1 MPYRKLLAWLLLLLA
16 FGVMQAASAFSF
28 SNENEFLPPNQV
40 FKLKAWQA
48 NGNETSAPV
57 TVAKGYYIY
66 RKSLKITDTSGAPVA
81 LTLPPGT
88 EHHDEFFGDSEV
100 YRDNALVLSVPASI
114 HGPATLHWQG
124 CADKG
129 VCYPPQQ
136 IRIDLPAA
144 GATGASGP
152 GSGAGAG
159 DGIDGITSL
168 FSSAAAPSST
178 AALPS
183 TGTSTP
189 SALTQDQAAAQRLG
203 SLSPA
208 LAVLLF
214 LGFGLLLAFTPCSL
228 PMIPIV
234 SALVVGSRAR
244 PRRALSLSLAYVLPM
259 AVTYAVVGVIAGL
272 VGANVQAWLQSPWV
286 LGAFAALFMLL
297 AISLFGGFDLQW
309 PARLAN
315 RLDAA
320 GHRQAG
326 GSLAGAA
333 MLGFLSALLVGPCMT
348 APLAGALLYIG
359 QTGNAV
365 MGGVALFAL
374 GIGMGLP
381 LLVIAVF
388 GARVLPRPGPWMER
402 VRVAFGYVMAGMAV
416 LMLSR
421 FLPGAVS
428 LLLWGALGLGVTVG
442 LIGWTHALTLQKRAG
457 WSVAFGAA
465 FVGLWSVMML
475 AGAAS
480 GSDSPLRPL
489 EHFTL
494 ARAGSA
500 AATPARVNYIPV
512 NSVQELDAR
521 LKQAEARGQWTL
533 IDFYADWCV
542 SCRVNERNVF
552 DRPEVIQRLADVQV
566 LRPDVTKFNAD
577 DQALLKHLQVIGP
590 PTMILIAPDG
600 KEARAERMVGEVS
613 ASDFLHVLST
623 AGVS

>member
-1 MPYRKLLAWLLLLLA
+1 VLLLFA
-16 FGVMQAASAFSF
+16 FGLAQGANAFSF
-28 SNENEFLPPNQV
+28 RSESDFLPPNQV
-40 FKLKAWQA
+40 FKLKAWQVD
-48 NGNETSAPV
+48 GSQSSAAV

-66 RKSLKITDTSGAPVA
+66 RKSLKLTDESGAPID

-100 YRDNALVLSVPASI
+100 YRNNALVLSVPASV
-114 HGPATLHWQG
+114 HGAATLHWQG
-124 CADKG
+124 CADAG

-136 IRIDLPAA
+136 IKVNLPVA
-144 GATGASGP
+144 GATGASGSGP
-152 GSGAGAG
+152 GNGPGGRSR
-159 DGIDGITSL
+159 
-168 FSSAAAPSST
+168 FSAT
-178 AALPS
+178 AALPF
-183 TGTSTP
+183 TA
-189 SALTQDQAAAQRLG
+189 ALSSNVANAAPAIAEDQAAAQRLG

-208 LAVLLF
+208 LATLLF

-228 PMIPIV
+228 PMIPII
-234 SALVVGSRAR
+234 STLVVGSRAR
-244 PRRALSLSLAYVLPM
+244 PRRALGLALAYVLAM
-259 AVTYAVVGVIAGL
+259 AATYAVVGVVAGL
-272 VGANVQAWLQSPWV
+272 AGANVQAALQSPWV
-286 LGAFAALFMLL
+286 LSAFAALFMLL
-297 AISLFGGFDLQW
+297 AISLFGGFELQL
-309 PARLAN
+309 PARLVN

-320 GHRQAG
+320 GHRQMG
-326 GSLAGAA
+326 GSLAGAGA
-333 MLGFLSALLVGPCMT
+333 LGFLSALLVGPCMT

-365 MGGVALFAL
+365 MGGAALFAL

-381 LLVIAVF
+381 LLLIAVF

-402 VRVAFGYVMAGMAV
+402 VRIAFGYVMAGMAV

-421 FLPGAVS
+421 FLPGTVS

-475 AGAAS
+475 TGAAS
-480 GSDSPLRPL
+480 GGDSPLRPL
-489 EHFTL
+489 EHL
-494 ARAGSA
+494 ALTQAGTSTTA
-500 AATPARVNYIPV
+500 PARVNYIPI
-512 NSVQELDAR
+512 NNVQELDAR

-552 DRPEVIQRLADVQV
+552 GRPEVIQRLANLQV
-566 LRPDVTKFNAD
+566 LRPDVTKFDAD
-577 DQALLKHLQVIGP
+577 DQALLKRLQVLGP

-600 KEARAERMVGEVS
+600 KEARAQRMVGELS
-613 ASDFLHVLST
+613 ASDFLHVLSA
-623 AGVS
+623 AGVSG